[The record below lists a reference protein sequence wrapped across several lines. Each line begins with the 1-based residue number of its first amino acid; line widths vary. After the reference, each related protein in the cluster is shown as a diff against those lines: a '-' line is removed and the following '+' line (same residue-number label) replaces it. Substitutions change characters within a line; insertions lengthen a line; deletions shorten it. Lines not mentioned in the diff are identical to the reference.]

1 MQKLILCITRTY
13 RSRFLCLLSALFLSC
28 NVGAGTSPYAETIII
43 NGQVITADNDD
54 PDEVTIA
61 EAIAIR
67 GDKILAVGSNAEIK
81 ALTADWTEVIDAKG
95 NSVIPGLIDTH
106 NHLYEHTLDFRDN
119 RGRPRLNGHRKSVR
133 RRLASQNYNCRV
145 RRRAGQN

>member
-1 MQKLILCITRTY
+1 MQKLILCVTRTY
-13 RSRFLCLLSALFLSC
+13 RGRFLCLLAALFFSS
-28 NVGAGTSPYAETIII
+28 NAGAGTSPYAETIII

-54 PDEVTIA
+54 PDKVTIA

-95 NSVIPGLIDTH
+95 KI
-106 NHLYEHTLDFRDN
+106 
-119 RGRPRLNGHRKSVR
+119 GRAHV
-133 RRLASQNYNCRV
+133 
-145 RRRAGQN
+145 